1 MVIFPQVDNDSG
13 KEELM
18 YLCEYNPPIRERYEN
33 PAGCGC
39 KWYTKN
45 AEKTE
50 GRRIFLKISVAFC
63 VLIPARQ
70 PQFVQIK
77 RSFRN
82 DELVAPDLQV

>member
-63 VLIPARQ
+63 LNLCLLCTNPRPSAAICPNKT
-70 PQFVQIK
+70 F
-77 RSFRN
+77 
-82 DELVAPDLQV
+82 LQER